1 MDEENQLRQQRLKK
15 IEELK
20 ALEIDPYPSFNQ
32 RSHTIEEIQAL
43 SNSLAEL
50 PPEEAQP
57 VYRTAGRLMTQR
69 DFGKSIFFHIQDGTG
84 RLQGYIKKDL
94 AGTEQFSLFKKVDL
108 GDFLGLEG
116 SLFRT
121 KTGELTLLVKKFQI
135 LSKSL
140 RPLPEKFHG
149 LIDVEQRYRQRYLDL
164 LVNPKIREI
173 FQARSHLI
181 HLIRQFM
188 TQRGF
193 LEVETP
199 MMQPIAGG
207 ATAKPFETFHNAL
220 NLPLFLRIAPELYLK
235 RLVVGGLD
243 RVFEINRNFRNE
255 GISIQHNP
263 EFTMI
268 EFYQAYATFQDLMN
282 LTEELFSGLSQALIG
297 KLTFPYQE
305 EMVDLTPPWK
315 RVPFM
320 EALVDIGGINP
331 QILDDPGRAIETA
344 RSLGA
349 DLRPM
354 DGPGKAL
361 TKIFEQQVEPRL
373 RQPTFITGYPIE
385 VSPLA
390 KRNKENPELTDRF
403 ELFICGRE
411 IANGFTE
418 LNDPLDQRDRF
429 LQQMKAKEGGDEEA
443 QEIDWDYIQALEY
456 GLPPT
461 AGEGIGIDRLVMLFT
476 DAPSIRE
483 VIFFPQLK
491 PERGTG
497 DSKGK

>member
-1 MDEENQLRQQRLKK
+1 MDEENLLKQQRVKK

-20 ALEIDPYPSFNQ
+20 ALGIDPYPNYNDLT
-32 RSHTIEEIQAL
+32 HKIEEIHSQFG
-43 SNSLAEL
+43 SLEDHT
-50 PPEEAQP
+50 PDESRPSI
-57 VYRTAGRLMTQR
+57 RTAGRLMTQR
-69 DFGKSIFFHIQDGTG
+69 DFGKSVFFHIQDGSG
-84 RLQGYIKKDL
+84 KIQGYLKKEL
-94 AGTEQFSLFKKVDL
+94 VGAEQFSFFKKVDL
-108 GDFLGLEG
+108 GDFLALEG
-116 SLFRT
+116 HLFRT
-121 KTGELTLLVKKFQI
+121 KTGELTLLVKHVQ
-135 LSKSL
+135 LLAKSL

-164 LVNPKIREI
+164 LVNPKVREI
-173 FQARSHLI
+173 FYMRSQMI
-181 HLIRQFM
+181 HAIRNFM
-188 TQRGF
+188 TDRGF

-255 GISIQHNP
+255 GISIKHNP

-268 EFYQAYATFQDLMN
+268 EFYQAYATYQDLMA
-282 LTEELFSGLSQALIG
+282 LTEEMFTGLAQTLKG
-297 KLTFPYQE
+297 GLTFTYQGE
-305 EMVDLTPPWK
+305 SVDLTPPW
-315 RVPFM
+315 RRLPFLQS
-320 EALVDIGGINP
+320 LVDIGHI
-331 QILDDPGRAIETA
+331 DPEVLSDPRKAVEMA

-349 DLRPM
+349 DLRST

-361 TKIFEQQVEPRL
+361 TKIFEQQVEPQL
-373 RQPTFITGYPIE
+373 QQPTFVTGYPIE

-390 KRNKENPELTDRF
+390 KRSKENPELTDRF

-411 IANGFTE
+411 MANGFTE
-418 LNDPLDQRDRF
+418 LNDPVDQKERF
-429 LQQMKAKEGGDEEA
+429 LDQMKAKEAGDEEA
-443 QEIDWDYIQALEY
+443 QDIDLDYIQALEY

-461 AGEGIGIDRLVMLFT
+461 AGEGIGIDRLIMLFA

-483 VIFFPQLK
+483 VILFPQLK
-491 PERGTG
+491 PERTAA
-497 DSKGK
+497 SR

>member
-15 IEELK
+15 TEELK
-20 ALEIDPYPSFNQ
+20 TLGIDPYPSFK
-32 RSHTIEEIQAL
+32 RISHKIEDIHAQFG
-43 SNSLAEL
+43 SLGGADL
-50 PPEEAQP
+50 DDPATT
-57 VYRTAGRLMTQR
+57 VLTAGRLMTQR

-84 RLQGYIKKDL
+84 RLQGYLKKDL
-94 AGTEQFSLFKKVDL
+94 IGEEQFLLFKKIDL

-121 KTGELTLLVKKFQI
+121 KTGELTLLVKKVQ
-135 LSKSL
+135 LLAKSL
-140 RPLPEKFHG
+140 RSLPEKFHG

-164 LVNPKIREI
+164 LVNAKVREI
-173 FQARSHLI
+173 FQVRSQMI
-181 HLIRQFM
+181 NMIRGFM

-199 MMQPIAGG
+199 MMQPIPGG
-207 ATAKPFETFHNAL
+207 ATAKPFETFHNTL

-235 RLVVGGLD
+235 RLVIGGMD
-243 RVFEINRNFRNE
+243 KVFEINRNFRNE

-268 EFYQAYATFQDLMN
+268 EFYQAYATYQDLMA
-282 LTEELFSGLSQALIG
+282 LTEEMVSFLAQNLKGS
-297 KLTFPYQE
+297 LTLTYQE
-305 EMVDLTPPWK
+305 ESVDLTPPW
-315 RVPFM
+315 RRISFLQS
-320 EALVDIGGINP
+320 LVDLGNIEPGV
-331 QILDDPGRAIETA
+331 LEDPKRAIEMA

-349 DLRPM
+349 ELKSV
-354 DGPGKAL
+354 DGLGKAL
-361 TKIFEQQVEPRL
+361 TKIFEQVVEPKL

-390 KRNKENPELTDRF
+390 KRSKENPELTDRF

-418 LNDPLDQRDRF
+418 LNDPFDQKERF
-429 LQQMKAKEGGDEEA
+429 LNQMKAKEAGDEEA
-443 QEIDWDYIQALEY
+443 QAIDWDYLTALEY

-483 VIFFPQLK
+483 VILFPLLK
-491 PERGTG
+491 PEKIQ
-497 DSKGK
+497 DA

>member
-1 MDEENQLRQQRLKK
+1 MDEENQLRQQRLRKAQ
-15 IEELK
+15 ELK
-20 ALEIDPYPSFNQ
+20 NMGVDLYPSFNQ
-32 RSHTIEEIQAL
+32 ISQTIGEIQTQFGATTGE
-43 SNSLAEL
+43 A
-50 PPEEAQP
+50 PEETSP
-57 VYRTAGRLMTQR
+57 VVRTAGRLMTQR

-84 RLQGYIKKDL
+84 RLQGYLKKDL
-94 AGTEQFSLFKKVDL
+94 IGAEQFALFKKLDL

-121 KTGELTLLVKKFQI
+121 RTGELTLLIKGLHL

-164 LVNPKIREI
+164 LVNTRVREI
-173 FQARSHLI
+173 FRLRSRI
-181 HLIRQFM
+181 INLIRGFM
-188 TQRGF
+188 TERGF

-235 RLVVGGLD
+235 RLVIGGLE

-268 EFYQAYATFQDLMN
+268 EFYQAYATYQDLMD
-282 LTEELFSGLSQALIG
+282 LTEELFSSLARTLKGNLTWTYQGESVDLSPPWRRITFLDSLTLIG
-297 KLTFPYQE
+297 KIDPLVLTEP
-305 EMVDLTPPWK
+305 K
-315 RVPFM
+315 
-320 EALVDIGGINP
+320 
-331 QILDDPGRAIETA
+331 RAIETA

-349 DLRPM
+349 ELRAV
-354 DGPGKAL
+354 DGQGKAL
-361 TKIFEQQVEPRL
+361 TKIFEQLVEPQL
-373 RQPTFITGYPIE
+373 RQPTFVTGYPIE

-390 KRNKENPELTDRF
+390 KRSRENPELTDRF

-411 IANGFTE
+411 MANGFTE
-418 LNDPLDQRDRF
+418 LNDPLDQKERF
-429 LQQMKAKEGGDEEA
+429 LNQMKAKEAGDEEA
-443 QEIDWDYIQALEY
+443 QDIDWDYIQALEY

-461 AGEGIGIDRLVMLFT
+461 AGEGIGIDRLVMLLT

-483 VIFFPQLK
+483 VILFPQLK
-491 PERGTG
+491 PE
-497 DSKGK
+497 KV